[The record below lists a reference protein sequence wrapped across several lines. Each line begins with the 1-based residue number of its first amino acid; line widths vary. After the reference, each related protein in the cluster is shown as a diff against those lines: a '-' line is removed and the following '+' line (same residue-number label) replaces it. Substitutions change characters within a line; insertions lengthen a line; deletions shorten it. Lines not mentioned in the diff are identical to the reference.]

1 MKFKFLTILSLAIVL
16 LISACGK
23 SDADLQK
30 AAETAVKAKAATA
43 TVVVKDGVATLTG
56 EVDNEAAKAAAEAAA
71 KVDGVKSVKNELKV
85 KPAAPPPPVADAAT
99 KTAVEEALKKKGFSK
114 VTVEATTTEV
124 TIRGT
129 IPKNKMAEVNQLV
142 QETAKRKVNNQVTED
157 K

>member
-1 MKFKFLTILSLAIVL
+1 MKFKFVTVLSLALVL

-30 AAETAVKAKAATA
+30 DAETKVKTAAPNA
-43 TVVVKDGVATLTG
+43 TVVIKDGVATLSG
-56 EVDNEAAKAAAEAAA
+56 EVENEAAKAAAAAAA
-71 KVDGVKSVKNELKV
+71 KVEGVKEVKNDLKV
-85 KPAAPPPPVADAAT
+85 KPAPTPAPVNDDAT
-99 KTAVEEALKKKGFSK
+99 KKAVEDALKAKGLND

-129 IPKNKMAEVNQLV
+129 VPKGKLAEAVRTV
-142 QETAKRKVNNQVTED
+142 TETAKRKVNNQVSE